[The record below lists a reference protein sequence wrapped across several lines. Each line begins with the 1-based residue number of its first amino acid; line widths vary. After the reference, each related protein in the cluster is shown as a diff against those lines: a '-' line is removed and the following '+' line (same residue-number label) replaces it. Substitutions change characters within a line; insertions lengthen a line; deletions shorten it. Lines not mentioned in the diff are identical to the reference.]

1 LPNAGV
7 KLSVQPRLYGSTVRR
22 WDFYIEEFFHHQ
34 FLTRDKFNAQKAIR
48 GLEIKLHCC
57 HTTECLENLTSL
69 SCTAVVPRRVFY
81 VLTRSPNVMDNPI
94 PTSPQEIVALRQH
107 PIDEEL
113 VAAAIAGVVRVT
125 RSQGKSLEELTAEVL
140 HDDAVLERE
149 ARLWLSH
156 LVAQAW
162 NDIPD

>member
-1 LPNAGV
+1 
-7 KLSVQPRLYGSTVRR
+7 
-22 WDFYIEEFFHHQ
+22 
-34 FLTRDKFNAQKAIR
+34 
-48 GLEIKLHCC
+48 
-57 HTTECLENLTSL
+57 
-69 SCTAVVPRRVFY
+69 
-81 VLTRSPNVMDNPI
+81 MDNSI

-149 ARLWLSH
+149 ARLWLSN